1 MKHAI
6 SFLHAPK
13 KPTTLGPWFL
23 AVAVICSL
31 IQASE
36 PASPIG
42 QKVEDFQLQDF
53 RGKKLAL
60 ADLADNR
67 IVVIAFLGTECPLA
81 KLYGPR
87 LAALAA
93 EFADDGVAFVGVNS
107 NTHDSNSELA
117 AYAQR
122 HKIPFPLLKD
132 LGNRVA
138 DAIGAKRTP
147 EVFLLDQDRVVRYG
161 GRIDDQYGI
170 GYARDEPTRH
180 DLREAIQDLLA
191 GRPVSQPLTEAVG
204 CHIGRIKSPDAAATV
219 TYSDQ
224 VARIFQRHCVECHRP
239 GEIAPFS
246 LTSYDEVVGWA
257 DTIAEVIEDQ
267 RMPPWHA
274 NPQHGRFNNERLMTA
289 DEKQTVYDWVAS
301 GAPQGDPQQLPEPI
315 EYVTGWRLSQKP
327 DAVVAMR
334 NRPFIVPAE
343 GTVEYQYFVADP
355 GFTEDKW
362 VRGAE
367 VLPGNRSVVHHAIV
381 FFRAPE
387 ESAHEGLGWLTAY
400 VPGQSTFEQPAHQA
414 RFVPAGSK
422 FVFQMHYT
430 PTGSPEEDVTKVGL
444 LFSDPGDVTEEL
456 VTLVAINHDFE
467 IPPHAENFPIHATRS
482 DFPPGAKLQ
491 AIAPHMHVRGRSFRV
506 EAVDPRRADASE
518 VLLDV
523 PNYDFNWQHAYELAT
538 PLPLTGDLRLD
549 CTALFDNSE
558 KNLVNPDPSIT
569 VRWGDQTWE
578 EMMIAF
584 LEVSIPVDH
593 DKHSGR
599 DKPQRLTAAQRKHAQ
614 RTAAQLIERF
624 DRDGDG
630 FVRRK
635 ETPKAFAAF
644 AFSKIDSNEDN
655 TITLEEALQASL
667 RAVQDKAHGNGS

>member
-1 MKHAI
+1 M
-6 SFLHAPK
+6 SYLHVLK
-13 KPTTLGPWFL
+13 KPASLGLWFL
-23 AVAVICSL
+23 ATAAFCCLS
-31 IQASE
+31 QASE

-42 QKVEDFQLQDF
+42 QKVDGFQLSDF
-53 RGKKLAL
+53 RGKQHSL
-60 ADLADNR
+60 ADFADNR
-67 IVVIAFLGTECPLA
+67 IVVMAFLGTECPLA

-87 LAALAA
+87 LVALAD
-93 EFADDGVAFVGVNS
+93 ELADDGVAFVGVNS
-107 NTHDSNSELA
+107 NTHDSNSEIA

-122 HKIPFPLLKD
+122 HEIGFPLLKD
-132 LGNRVA
+132 LGNRLA
-138 DAIGAKRTP
+138 DAAGARRTP
-147 EVFLLDQDRVVRYG
+147 EVFVLDQDRIVRYW

-180 DLREAIQDLLA
+180 DLREAIEELLA
-191 GRPVSQPLTEAVG
+191 GKPVSCPVTESVG
-204 CHIGRIKSPDAAATV
+204 CHIGRVKSPDETAAV
-219 TYSDQ
+219 TYSNQ

-274 NPQHGRFNNERLMTA
+274 NPQHGRFANERLMTDA
-289 DEKQTVYDWVAS
+289 EKQSVYEWVAS
-301 GAPQGDPQQLPEPI
+301 GAPQGDAKQLPEPI
-315 EYVTGWRLSQKP
+315 EYVTGWRLSWEP

-334 NRPFIVPAE
+334 DRPFIVPAE
-343 GTVEYQYFVADP
+343 GTVEYQYFIVDP

-387 ESAHEGLGWLTAY
+387 ESSHEGLGWLTAY
-400 VPGQSTFEQPAHQA
+400 VPGQSTFELPSHQA

-444 LFSDPGDVTEEL
+444 LFSDDGDVTEEL

-467 IPPHAENFPIHATRS
+467 IPPHAEKFPIHASRS

-506 EAVDPRRADASE
+506 EAVDTNDTGTSQ

-523 PNYDFNWQHAYELAT
+523 PNYDFNWQHAYALAT
-538 PLPLTGDLRLD
+538 PLPLTSSLRLN

-584 LEVSIPVDH
+584 LEVSIPVDRARL
-593 DKHSGR
+593 SRR
-599 DKPQRLTAAQRKHAQ
+599 DEPQALTDAQ
-614 RTAAQLIERF
+614 RTRAERTAADLIERF
-624 DRDGDG
+624 DRDRDG
-630 FVRRK
+630 VVRRK
-635 ETPKAFAAF
+635 ETPKAFATF
-644 AFSKIDSNEDN
+644 AFSKIDANGDK
-655 TITLEEALQASL
+655 TITPEEALAASL
-667 RAVQDKAHGNGS
+667 EAAQDKASGSGS